1 MVRKTVVRI
10 DHSVRPGRTGSV
22 DGVLLAAASDPTGLS
37 SPVGQIAIIAVLVAA
52 LVTGVRALW
61 QRRNRR

>member
-1 MVRKTVVRI
+1 
-10 DHSVRPGRTGSV
+10 
-22 DGVLLAAASDPTGLS
+22 VLLAAADPTGLS
-37 SPVGQIAIIAVLVAA
+37 SPIGQIAIIAVLVVA